1 MIEFPAG
8 PKDWKKFE
16 QNDKTIALNILFV
29 QNNTEKMRVEYRS
42 EYNHKRK
49 NQENLLTTTDDTK

>member
-29 QNNTEKMRVEYRS
+29 QNNTETMRVEYRS